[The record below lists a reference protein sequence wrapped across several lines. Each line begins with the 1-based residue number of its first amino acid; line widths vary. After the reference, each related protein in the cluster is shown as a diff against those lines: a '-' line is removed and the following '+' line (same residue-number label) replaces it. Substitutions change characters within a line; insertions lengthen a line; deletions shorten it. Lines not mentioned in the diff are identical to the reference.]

1 MLFPFGM
8 IATALIA
15 ALTLSSTASNAAAQ
29 SSEEPSLQLEAKIPL
44 GSPAGCTNRLPEW
57 GTRADR
63 STTPWARDE
72 RFSRVC

>member
-44 GSPAGCTNRLPEW
+44 GHHQGQPAKP
-57 GTRADR
+57 
-63 STTPWARDE
+63 
-72 RFSRVC
+72 